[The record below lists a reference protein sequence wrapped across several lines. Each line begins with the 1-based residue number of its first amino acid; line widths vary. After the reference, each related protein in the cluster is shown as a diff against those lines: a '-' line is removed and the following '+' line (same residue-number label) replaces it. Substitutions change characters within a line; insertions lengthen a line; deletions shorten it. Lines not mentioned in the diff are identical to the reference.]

1 MSKAVKTIVS
11 VAAAVA
17 IPFAAPAIASSIGLS
32 GAIAGAVGSATA
44 GSVIGGA
51 VTGAALGAAKGAVL
65 GEDVGRGALM
75 GGLGGGIGGYTS
87 APATASAIPAEAI
100 TAANATADPIAAL
113 NASQGWTT
121 VDPAYLAE
129 ISASGM
135 GGAAAMT
142 AQQTPQAGLNTEGL
156 AGGMQQP
163 ATTQVPGELGT
174 GLQMPGAQSAVGLQ
188 MPAQAATTTGA
199 TTGSFLDALK
209 QVPSQIAAKFSD
221 PKAMADLT
229 LRAAGQ
235 LAGSALAGSG
245 LSEQEQ
251 ALLNAQ
257 TEELRKLQT
266 ENAGLFAQ
274 RLQQAQ
280 NLIGESRYFDPEY
293 FGLQSARRAQVT
305 GARAKRAGLRGLTGE
320 TREAQARRYDI
331 ETGRSTGTA
340 YDVGYGTGLQG
351 RLQTMQTGMSMM
363 PTGYPSTAADYGR
376 LQDTYTGAAK
386 RAAEKAK
393 AYGTFFGSLTGRQE
407 EPKQKQQS
415 DTDTETV

>member
-1 MSKAVKTIVS
+1 M
-11 VAAAVA
+11 
-17 IPFAAPAIASSIGLS
+17 PP
-32 GAIAGAVGSATA
+32 AGAEAAGGAGLTMPTA
-44 GSVIGGA
+44 G
-51 VTGAALGAAKGAVL
+51 
-65 GEDVGRGALM
+65 
-75 GGLGGGIGGYTS
+75 
-87 APATASAIPAEAI
+87 AP
-100 TAANATADPIAAL
+100 
-113 NASQGWTT
+113 
-121 VDPAYLAE
+121 Y
-129 ISASGM
+129 
-135 GGAAAMT
+135 
-142 AQQTPQAGLNTEGL
+142 
-156 AGGMQQP
+156 
-163 ATTQVPGELGT
+163 ELGT
-174 GLQMPGAQSAVGLQ
+174 GVTFGGGTGLQ
-188 MPAQAATTTGA
+188 LPTALTDAGTQAAT
-199 TTGSFLDALK
+199 GSFVDVLSK
-209 QVPSQIAAKFSD
+209 VPGEIAAKFSD

-251 ALLNAQ
+251 ALLDAQ
-257 TEELRKLQT
+257 TAELQKLQT

-280 NLIGESRYFDPEY
+280 NLVGESRYFDPEY
-293 FGLQSARRAQVT
+293 FGLQSARRAQLA
-305 GARAKRAGLRGLTGE
+305 GAQAKRAGLRGLTGE

-363 PTGYPSTAADYGR
+363 PTGYPSSFAEYGR
-376 LQDTYTGAAK
+376 LQDAYTGGAK

-415 DTDTETV
+415 DTETV

>member
-1 MSKAVKTIVS
+1 
-11 VAAAVA
+11 
-17 IPFAAPAIASSIGLS
+17 
-32 GAIAGAVGSATA
+32 
-44 GSVIGGA
+44 
-51 VTGAALGAAKGAVL
+51 
-65 GEDVGRGALM
+65 
-75 GGLGGGIGGYTS
+75 
-87 APATASAIPAEAI
+87 
-100 TAANATADPIAAL
+100 
-113 NASQGWTT
+113 
-121 VDPAYLAE
+121 
-129 ISASGM
+129 
-135 GGAAAMT
+135 MT

-163 ATTQVPGELGT
+163 ATTQMPGELGT

-209 QVPSQIAAKFSD
+209 QVPGQIAAKFSD

-245 LSEQEQ
+245 LSDQEQ

-305 GARAKRAGLRGLTGE
+305 GARAKRAGLRGLSGD
-320 TREAQARRYDI
+320 TREAQARRYDL

-363 PTGYPSTAADYGR
+363 PTGYPSTS
-376 LQDTYTGAAK
+376 
-386 RAAEKAK
+386 AEYNQLRQ
-393 AYGTFFGSLTGRQE
+393 AYGSAEQRRTQQAKDIGAMFGSITGR
-407 EPKQKQQS
+407 S
-415 DTDTETV
+415 